1 MANNCTCTLTG
12 SSPHHHEQHLPE
24 PPILDTIL
32 DHIGNTPIVRINQI
46 TKSEGIECEILAK
59 CEFFNS
65 GGSVKDRI
73 GKRMIE
79 EAEKAGIIKPGYTII
94 EPTSGNTG
102 IGLALTAAIKGY
114 RTIITLPE
122 KMSQEKVD
130 VLKALGAEIVR
141 TPTEAAWDSPE
152 SHIGVAKRLN
162 KEIPNSVILDQ
173 YSNPYNPIAHY
184 DHTAE
189 EILIS
194 CDGKLDVLVA
204 GAGTGGTITGIAM
217 KLKERCPT
225 VKIIGV
231 DPYGS
236 ILAQPEDSNLS
247 VAPYLVEGIGYDFV
261 PDALNRTLVDDWI
274 KTNDKDSFI
283 YARRLIREEGILCG
297 GSSGSAMF
305 AAIQVAKSLK
315 KGQRVVVIL
324 PDSVRNYMTKFL
336 NDDWMKEHGFVDETI
351 KKEEETK
358 IQQWGGATI
367 KDLNLKVAI
376 TIDSQATCREAIEIL
391 EQNEFDQLPV
401 TSSPNK
407 KLVGLVTLGNLLARI
422 SRGRATPDSPVNDVM
437 FKFIRAKN
445 FEEFT
450 TDIPLE
456 KLTRFFEKHSSAVVT
471 ERKNDGVLVPKHESK
486 TVLYDNGIV
495 TSTPT
500 YKSPFFNYASFC
512 KVLSLYKVDK
522 IIEHVVQHQKSVT
535 PQNLPFIKYLTM
547 QEILKLFMTQISSLK
562 VLDYTFI
569 CFETIPNLLDVP
581 FTYFPGG
588 ISCIKNLTELR
599 CNSNNSSEFFYH
611 LLQFCYNL
619 KSLTIEFENIIS
631 NGLFDLIASQKNLKH
646 LKLFQS
652 CDGVYWTDI
661 LSALIKHS
669 TTLTKLHLVSFAE
682 DVPISFISAFSN
694 LHELNISFYE
704 ERYFDDFKELQFVTF
719 PKLQILKIPYACP
732 KVEYF
737 TSFLERNGKNLKEFN
752 TDTDN
757 KSLKSSI
764 VKLCP
769 NLVKLSLLLKNDEV
783 ETLKIIFN
791 GCKQLESLEVWCGE
805 FCGKKYL
812 KEEELF
818 AIIADHSPPSF
829 HELKLY
835 NLDGS
840 ELFPEDLDSFLMCW
854 KFRIPFKSFSLI
866 VIVDDSIK
874 DFYLGGLQNIHK
886 KNMEVIEK
894 YKKLNIL
901 KKFEIEVK
909 DDDEE

>member
-1 MANNCTCTLTG
+1 MTCKLPVDCLNEIFEYLEEDKVTLH
-12 SSPHHHEQHLPE
+12 SCLLVNRLWCQVA
-24 PPILDTIL
+24 
-32 DHIGNTPIVRINQI
+32 VRILWRDIWSFHYN
-46 TKSEGIECEILAK
+46 
-59 CEFFNS
+59 
-65 GGSVKDRI
+65 VHYR
-73 GKRMIE
+73 
-79 EAEKAGIIKPGYTII
+79 P
-94 EPTSGNTG
+94 
-102 IGLALTAAIKGY
+102 Y
-114 RTIITLPE
+114 RTHVPISIFSALFACLP
-122 KMSQEKVD
+122 K
-130 VLKALGAEIVR
+130 
-141 TPTEAAWDSPE
+141 
-152 SHIGVAKRLN
+152 
-162 KEIPNSVILDQ
+162 
-173 YSNPYNPIAHY
+173 
-184 DHTAE
+184 
-189 EILIS
+189 
-194 CDGKLDVLVA
+194 
-204 GAGTGGTITGIAM
+204 
-217 KLKERCPT
+217 
-225 VKIIGV
+225 
-231 DPYGS
+231 
-236 ILAQPEDSNLS
+236 
-247 VAPYLVEGIGYDFV
+247 
-261 PDALNRTLVDDWI
+261 
-274 KTNDKDSFI
+274 
-283 YARRLIREEGILCG
+283 
-297 GSSGSAMF
+297 
-305 AAIQVAKSLK
+305 
-315 KGQRVVVIL
+315 
-324 PDSVRNYMTKFL
+324 
-336 NDDWMKEHGFVDETI
+336 
-351 KKEEETK
+351 
-358 IQQWGGATI
+358 
-367 KDLNLKVAI
+367 
-376 TIDSQATCREAIEIL
+376 
-391 EQNEFDQLPV
+391 
-401 TSSPNK
+401 
-407 KLVGLVTLGNLLARI
+407 
-422 SRGRATPDSPVNDVM
+422 
-437 FKFIRAKN
+437 
-445 FEEFT
+445 
-450 TDIPLE
+450 
-456 KLTRFFEKHSSAVVT
+456 
-471 ERKNDGVLVPKHESK
+471 ESK

-818 AIIADHSPPSF
+818 AIIVDHSPPSF